1 MNPQTPVGNGNPK
14 DQVFFTEKALAAK
27 FSFSFTRKQL
37 VILKNVLSPIQ
48 FPLADLRNKVLGA
61 MLDEIDAAAFNS
73 IVDSDLVQPENV
85 PTAPIAPAN
94 HILTK

>member
-14 DQVFFTEKALAAK
+14 DSIFFTEKALAAK

-48 FPLADLRNKVLGA
+48 FPLADLRNKVLGE
-61 MLDEIDAAAFNS
+61 MLDEIDKAAFNS
-73 IVDSDLVQPENV
+73 ITDSDLVQPENM
-85 PTAPIAPAN
+85 PTAPLPPVNQIQ
-94 HILTK
+94 TK